1 MAETPEQRLLKA
13 DLKRAQTELTENTT
27 KIESVLDSLKELRC
41 EMERFTEEGGAMNLE
56 MAKLTTRSIFTSEV
70 RLTTLRKMEQLLSQE
85 VRRLKR
91 KATLGRA
98 CNNLRFQTAKRLK
111 HLVFWSMSTKGA

>member
-13 DLKRAQTELTENTT
+13 DLERAQRELTENTD
-27 KIESVLDSLKELRC
+27 KIESVLESLKELRC
-41 EMERFTEEGGAMNLE
+41 EMEPFTQDGGAMNLE
-56 MAKLTTRSIFTSEV
+56 MAKLTTRSIFTYQV

-91 KATLGRA
+91 KATGMA
-98 CNNLRFQTAKRLK
+98 CNNPRFAVSRLPIEAFGV
-111 HLVFWSMSTKGA
+111 LVYEY